1 MPRGSVAWTA
11 RRCGTGC
18 TASMNGAPKGSRTA
32 GRKATRR
39 ASRRSSWRS
48 WRRSLKP
55 ARSAPCMESCAGA
68 GWTCSRSWPSASASL
83 TTSAR
88 SARSSSSSASRTSAR
103 VPAIRPRTR
112 RPWRL
117 LKKLR
122 RDAEHSPRRPAERQ
136 ADRDLVPGRSPH
148 RPEERPRAAV
158 GAARLAPTPARR
170 SALRKRLPVRRHLPG
185 ARHRRGARH
194 ALRRQ
199 RGDATPPRRG
209 LEPCPPR
216 RPRRAPP
223 RSGRLAYDPSLGRA
237 EEHHPRLPA
246 LARPE
251 LNPVENIWQ
260 YLRQNWLS
268 NRVFETY
275 EAIIEAACEAWR
287 SLLAEPTTITSIGH
301 RGWAHVG
308 QK

>member
-18 TASMNGAPKGSRTA
+18 TASMNGAPTGSRTA

-39 ASRRSSWRS
+39 ASRRSSWGS
-48 WRRSLKP
+48 SPRSLKP
-55 ARSAPCMESCAGA
+55 GRSAPCMESCAGA

-103 VPAIRPRTR
+103 VRAIRPRTR

-122 RDAEHSPRRPAERQ
+122 RDAERSPRRPAERQ

-170 SALRKRLPVRRHLPG
+170 SALRKRLPVRCHLPG
-185 ARHRRGARH
+185 AALDMPYADSEAMQLHLVEISSRVRRGAH
-194 ALRRQ
+194 AVLLL
-199 RGDATPPRRG
+199 D
-209 LEPCPPR
+209 
-216 RPRRAPP
+216 RAGWHTT
-223 RSGRLAYDPSLGRA
+223 GRLVVPKNITLVFLPSRA
-237 EEHHPRLPA
+237 
-246 LARPE
+246 PE

-275 EAIIEAACEAWR
+275 EAIIEAACDAWR
-287 SLLAEPTTITSIGH
+287 RLLAEPTTITSIGH

>member
-1 MPRGSVAWTA
+1 MNEA
-11 RRCGTGC
+11 RR
-18 TASMNGAPKGSRTA
+18 GSRTR
-32 GRKATRR
+32 GRKPTRR

-48 WRRSLKP
+48 SPRSLKP
-55 ARSAPCMESCAGA
+55 ARSAPSMESCAGA

-103 VPAIRPRTR
+103 VRAIRPRTR

-122 RDAEHSPRRPAERQ
+122 RDAERSPRRPAERQ

-148 RPEERPRAAV
+148 RPEDRPRAAG
-158 GAARLAPTPARR
+158 GAARPAPAPARR
-170 SALRKRLPVRRHLPG
+170 SALRKRLPVRCHLPG

-199 RGDATPPRRG
+199 RGDATPPRRD
-209 LEPCPPR
+209 LEPCPAR

-223 RSGRLAYDPSLGRA
+223 RSGRLAYDRSPGRA
-237 EEHHPRLPA
+237 EKHHPRLPA
-246 LARPE
+246 LPRPE

-275 EAIIEAACEAWR
+275 EAIIEAACDAWR

>member
-1 MPRGSVAWTA
+1 MSSFAVSVRTVFFECPLRWF
-11 RRCGTGC
+11 RRPAG
-18 TASMNGAPKGSRTA
+18 ASLSRWSSSSALRTRSASAFFSSSKSPSLLKTSFGSRP
-32 GRKATRR
+32 
-39 ASRRSSWRS
+39 SRS
-48 WRRSLKP
+48 WSRVSFLIAISALRRRHYGP
-55 ARSAPCMESCAGA
+55 AHKIPDSP
-68 GWTCSRSWPSASASL
+68 WPSASASL

-103 VPAIRPRTR
+103 VRAIRPRTR

-122 RDAEHSPRRPAERQ
+122 RDAEHSPRRPAEGQ

-246 LARPE
+246 LARPRAQSGREHLAVPAPE
-251 LNPVENIWQ
+251 LALEPRVRN
-260 YLRQNWLS
+260 LRS
-268 NRVFETY
+268 DH
-275 EAIIEAACEAWR
+275 R
-287 SLLAEPTTITSIGH
+287 SGLRGLA
-301 RGWAHVG
+301 
-308 QK
+308 